1 MSRLLAATAVAQGAV
16 FAALLYAAT
25 WFEAR
30 DFALFGMAFGLA
42 NMANSANTFGVETR
56 LAVVRDDGVAALVRV
71 GGTAALAVSGLAL
84 PVVVL
89 LVLTADLDL
98 SVSAFF
104 AIAAAHLLAWQQ
116 MLTVL
121 ALRYAPP
128 HALSRSRT
136 AQGLTNAALIFV
148 LGMTPLPG
156 YVALTGAWVISV
168 IVGVCLLATVVPPA
182 VRHWRPASRR
192 DWSFAVR
199 QVRYQP
205 LSNLLVGLAS
215 QAPLVLLPLLT
226 TDAIAGAWALCTRLL
241 SAVVVAGQAVLQP
254 VYYSEAAEHV
264 RLGRWGQLRRWHA
277 RWTIGLGAG
286 AVVAFVT
293 AGWAIASLL
302 PRLDPQWA
310 SVGTV
315 IVAGCIFWGSLLW
328 AVPLSQT
335 LQLVHAMG
343 WQFAWAVV
351 RFVVAGGGFLATS
364 SLGGAAAL
372 MAWAV
377 MCLLT
382 DAMLVG
388 VQLLI
393 LAGRSRRSTPSADLE
408 QSRAEQA

>member
-16 FAALLYAAT
+16 AVALLYAAT
-25 WFEAR
+25 RFEAR
-30 DFALFGMAFGLA
+30 DFALFGLSFGLA

-56 LAVVRDDGVAALVRV
+56 LAVVRDEGVTALVRV
-71 GGTAALAVSGLAL
+71 GGTAAFTVSGMVL
-84 PVVVL
+84 PVVP
-89 LVLTADLDL
+89 
-98 SVSAFF
+98 
-104 AIAAAHLLAWQQ
+104 LLALRADTAVAASVALAFAGGLLMAGQQ

-156 YVALTGAWVISV
+156 YAALTGAWVVSNL
-168 IVGVCLLATVVPPA
+168 VGVGLLATVVPPR
-182 VRHWRPASRR
+182 VRRWRPATRS
-192 DWSFAVR
+192 DWSFAVQ

-215 QAPLVLLPLLT
+215 QAPLVLLPLFT

-241 SAVVVAGQAVLQP
+241 SGVVVAGLAVLQP
-254 VYYSEAAEHV
+254 VYFSEAAEHV
-264 RLGRWGQLRRWHA
+264 RKERWGQLRRWHV

-286 AVVAFVT
+286 AGIVIVT
-293 AGWAIASLL
+293 AGWVIANLL
-302 PRLDPQWA
+302 PLLDPQWA
-310 SVGTV
+310 SVGSVV
-315 IVAGCIFWGSLLW
+315 IAGCIFWGSLLW

-343 WQFAWAVV
+343 WQFAWAVIK
-351 RFVVAGGGFLATS
+351 FVVAGGGFVATS
-364 SLGGAAAL
+364 SFGGATAL
-372 MAWAV
+372 LAWAV
-377 MCLLT
+377 LCLFT
-382 DAMLVG
+382 DALLVA

-393 LAGRSRRSTPSADLE
+393 LARRSRDSAPSAE
-408 QSRAEQA
+408 MERSRAQHP